1 MKNEMIKKMG
11 MTVIAVLTLSNIAVA
26 EQNSTEPVP
35 VVNASVKADTI
46 KLIDIAGRQR
56 MLSQRMAKDYMY
68 VGNKVAV
75 SKASKQLKTSQQE
88 FLEAHNKLVNSINNE
103 EIKNLLAFVQM
114 SSEDFEAM
122 AKESFTTDNAQLI
135 LDLSESMLE
144 GSQYVV
150 ASLREVLNIKASKIV
165 DDSGRQRMLS
175 QRIAKYYI
183 AYQSGIKDK
192 NTVDQ
197 MKAAVKLFSE
207 SHETLM
213 ANATNTPEINRKL
226 NEIDKLWKIVY
237 KFYLNIEK
245 GGLPLIVFSTTD
257 KITSK
262 MNEVTKLYVEIYK

>member
-11 MTVIAVLTLSNIAVA
+11 IAVIAVLALSNIAVA

-35 VVNASVKADTI
+35 VVNAAVQADTI

-75 SKASKQLKTSQQE
+75 NKASKQLKTSQKE

-114 SSEDFEAM
+114 SSEDFEVM
-122 AKESFTTDNAQLI
+122 AKESFDTDNAQLI

-150 ASLREVLNIKASKIV
+150 SSLREALNIKASKIV

-183 AYQSGIKDK
+183 AYQSGIQDK

-207 SHETLM
+207 SHEILM
-213 ANATNTPEINRKL
+213 TNATNTPEINRKL

-257 KITSK
+257 KITTK